1 MDASQASHGNLMR
14 FSALA
19 TRLEPGGEVEDAGDE
34 VLFCDPHPFAFG
46 SGALRSHS
54 RPDGAALI
62 ERAEAWFGERGHDYV
77 IHARTGGED
86 ASLEAAATAAG
97 LVLVAER
104 YPAMGAERPL
114 AAPAAPGL
122 EIRAVADADAAADF
136 WAVCGASFPE
146 IGFPAGHLRGPADPR
161 HHASAERVLHRL
173 PRRRAGRERDG
184 DRDRRSGLRR
194 LGRDGAAARG
204 RGAGGA
210 VTVAATNAAFERGAR
225 LASLQSSPL
234 GERVY
239 LRIGYRRLF
248 DYRLWLSSRSRA
260 AACSPRPRAAARSR
274 TGPRASP

>member
-19 TRLEPGGEVEDAGDE
+19 TRLEPGGEVVDAGDE

-46 SGALRSHS
+46 SGALRGHS
-54 RPDGAALI
+54 RPDGADLI

-77 IHARTGGED
+77 IHTRTGGED

-114 AAPAAPGL
+114 AAPAVPGL

-136 WAVCGASFPE
+136 WTVCGASFPE
-146 IGFPAGHLRGPADPR
+146 IGFPPDIFEGPPTPAITHPLSTSFTGYLDDEPV
-161 HHASAERVLHRL
+161 ASAMATVIDEVAFVGWVGTV
-173 PRRRAGRERDG
+173 P
-184 DRDRRSGLRR
+184 
-194 LGRDGAAARG
+194 AARG

-210 VTVAATNAAFERGAR
+210 VTAAATNAAFERGAR

-234 GERVY
+234 GEAVY

-274 TGPRASP
+274 TGPRAAP